1 MGWLGPMAIESKMQ
15 PFLTAFNKKLGQ
27 QLYHCLEKSI
37 KNRLVVEKD
46 GMIYCYN
53 MQPPYD
59 VIII

>member
-1 MGWLGPMAIESKMQ
+1 MIMNEDDITYKVI
-15 PFLTAFNKKLGQ
+15 
-27 QLYHCLEKSI
+27 YDYIEKSTR
-37 KNRLVVEKD
+37 NRLVVERD

>member
-1 MGWLGPMAIESKMQ
+1 MNEDDIAYKAI
-15 PFLTAFNKKLGQ
+15 
-27 QLYHCLEKSI
+27 YDYIEKSI